1 MLNAYLD
8 GELDLVTALE
18 TERRIAAEPK
28 LAAERDRIQAL
39 RSVLRDLWP
48 QETPS
53 PALYARIEQAVGMP
67 AARARPSWLALAASV
82 ALAAI
87 LAGATTWITMNWV
100 RADGMTQAVVA
111 AHVRAL
117 MAPQPFDVAS
127 ADGHVVK
134 PWFNGRIPQSPRVVD
149 LSKAGFPL
157 AGGRID
163 VIGRDPVATI
173 IYKRRQHTISLIEIP
188 AQSLKAVGH
197 DKLDGYNV
205 VTWIGRDDVG
215 YLAVSDLNATELDE
229 FVALVRSAP

>member
-1 MLNAYLD
+1 MTTAPSPNSPDNPNLLLNAYLD

-67 AARARPSWLALAASV
+67 AARSRPSWLALAASI

-87 LAGATTWITMNWV
+87 LAGATTWIAMNWV

-117 MAPQPFDVAS
+117 MAA
-127 ADGHVVK
+127 
-134 PWFNGRIPQSPRVVD
+134 
-149 LSKAGFPL
+149 
-157 AGGRID
+157 
-163 VIGRDPVATI
+163 
-173 IYKRRQHTISLIEIP
+173 
-188 AQSLKAVGH
+188 
-197 DKLDGYNV
+197 
-205 VTWIGRDDVG
+205 
-215 YLAVSDLNATELDE
+215 
-229 FVALVRSAP
+229 